1 MFDRITLLARGNVLY
16 SGSVSDVPA
25 HFASLGHPFP
35 DHISPPDFLIDLAAI
50 DYRSS
55 EAEAR
60 SIARI
65 DSLTAAWRKHE
76 PWVLAPKEET
86 VPLGLAVAADAG
98 FVHGGADKPALWRQ
112 ISVLTRRGIKT
123 TYRDP
128 MGLSGC
134 LLEATAM
141 GLIAGW
147 IFYQMDG
154 SRSGIRSRQAAL
166 YNAAC
171 LQGYLIL
178 LFETC
183 RLCEV
188 DIRVFDREHGEG
200 VVGVVAFLA
209 SRRLAKMLT
218 EDIPVPF
225 IFSVGTHVRT
235 VGPWLISH
243 RYSSISCV
251 DSTTMLSNS
260 LHSSSSS
267 SSGSTWQ

>member
-1 MFDRITLLARGNVLY
+1 VLY
-16 SGSVSDVPA
+16 SGSISNVPK
-25 HFASLGHPFP
+25 HFAPLGHPFP

-50 DYRSS
+50 DYRNS

-65 DSLTAAWRKHE
+65 DSLAASWREHE
-76 PWVLAPKEET
+76 SWVHAPKET
-86 VPLGLAVAADAG
+86 VPPRLAVAAETG
-98 FVHGGADKPALWRQ
+98 FVHEGAAKPALWRQ

-134 LLEATAM
+134 LLEAIAM

-147 IFYQMDG
+147 IFYQVDG
-154 SRSGIRSRQAAL
+154 SLSGIRSRQAAL

-171 LQGYLIL
+171 LQGYLVL
-178 LFETC
+178 MFETC

-200 VVGVVAFLA
+200 VVGVAAFLT

-225 IFSVGTHVRT
+225 LFSVSTHVRT
-235 VGPWLISH
+235 VGPWLIFH
-243 RYSSISCV
+243 RYSSISCA
-251 DSTTMLSNS
+251 DSTKMLFNS
-260 LHSSSSS
+260 SRSSPSS